1 MLIRIK
7 SYTEKVKIMKNF
19 IYEVGCGLDH
29 GWIHRTEKR
38 ETNSNMEK
46 HEPKTERK
54 TEEKEGEKKHLD
66 YSDIIVGH

>member
-1 MLIRIK
+1 MN
-7 SYTEKVKIMKNF
+7 SKN
-19 IYEVGCGLDH
+19 E
-29 GWIHRTEKR
+29 ER
-38 ETNSNMEK
+38 ETNRNMEQ